1 MRCLRLPAALLLPL
15 LLLALAPL
23 RGASAA
29 GWDGTVK
36 CYLGFIND
44 TFQVPAGGGFYS
56 SYYEQCLPDPA
67 PFRTLAASS
76 NALDK

>member
-1 MRCLRLPAALLLPL
+1 MQPHLAAALLPL

-36 CYLGFIND
+36 CYLGYIND
-44 TFQVPAGGGFYS
+44 IYASAIYGESGWQ
-56 SYYEQCLPDPA
+56 QCVPDPV
-67 PFRTLAASS
+67 PFRALAAST
-76 NALDK
+76 NAMDK